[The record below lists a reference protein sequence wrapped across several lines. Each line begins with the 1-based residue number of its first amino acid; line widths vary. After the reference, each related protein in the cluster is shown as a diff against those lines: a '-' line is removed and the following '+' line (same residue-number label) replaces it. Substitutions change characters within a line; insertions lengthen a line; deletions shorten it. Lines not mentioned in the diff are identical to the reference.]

1 MHYHSIVRQSP
12 TAAVTLIL
20 LHGLGSDEQ
29 DMFGLAELID
39 EQVEVICLR
48 APHTYGPGYAWFDIQ
63 WTGAGIKVDEDEY
76 WEAVG
81 ILAHEIV
88 TLQKSNLILGGF
100 SQGAMMSLGLITKF
114 PQLVSACVLLS
125 GRGIENPCKE
135 FIGRI
140 FQGHGKFD
148 EVIPVSEARKLNAD
162 LLHLG
167 DNYEYHEYE
176 IGHSINDQ
184 ELGDLNSWLRKS
196 LDLK

>member
-1 MHYHSIVRQSP
+1 MHYHSIVRHSS
-12 TAAVTLIL
+12 TAAATLIL

-39 EQVEVICLR
+39 ERVEVICLR
-48 APHTYGPGYAWFDIQ
+48 APHSYGPGYAWFDIQ
-63 WTGAGIKVDEDEY
+63 WTAAGIKVNEDEY

-81 ILAHEIV
+81 ILAHEILN
-88 TLQKSNLILGGF
+88 LQRPNLILGGF

-125 GRGIENPCKE
+125 GRGIENPCTE
-135 FIGRI
+135 FIGHV

-148 EVIPVSEARKLNAD
+148 DVIPVSEARKLNAV
-162 LLHLG
+162 LHHLG
-167 DNYEYHEYE
+167 DKYEYHEYG

-184 ELGDLNSWLRKS
+184 ELADLNSWLRRT